1 MWSLGISLIELALG
15 RFPFSDSDDDSDLS
29 DFEGTLSPS
38 RPLPPKRTPIEKDK
52 KKKDRSTEKS
62 DKSKKR
68 KRNSN
73 AENEESPATKHPRTD
88 IKEEGSPD
96 SEEHLEDRKEVELP
110 SSGDVPLQDADAA
123 NILEVLELCVVSTFP
138 IHSMLILPQG

>member
-1 MWSLGISLIELALG
+1 MARATRS
-15 RFPFSDSDDDSDLS
+15 
-29 DFEGTLSPS
+29 T
-38 RPLPPKRTPIEKDK
+38 TTHEKDK
-52 KKKDRSTEKS
+52 TQDQPQTSRKGA
-62 DKSKKR
+62 SKKR

-123 NILEVLELCVVSTFP
+123 NILEVLELCVVSTFA
-138 IHSMLILPQG
+138 IYSMLILPQG

>member
-1 MWSLGISLIELALG
+1 MARATRSSAHHD
-15 RFPFSDSDDDSDLS
+15 PDSKPSHPP
-29 DFEGTLSPS
+29 LSP
-38 RPLPPKRTPIEKDK
+38 RKAP
-52 KKKDRSTEKS
+52 
-62 DKSKKR
+62 SKKR

-138 IHSMLILPQG
+138 IYSMLILTQG